1 MSVVLPEQ
9 LDDRLSVDELV
20 HAAGYTQRVRGAADY
35 RLLQIVS
42 RIHEFRE
49 DEYIAELAEQQPPTE
64 SSGVE
69 RVLAPRERYGP
80 NGLERAVGDVGAQLC
95 VTPQRARRLIATGSA
110 VRYRLPETARALA
123 EGLLDLDRMMMV
135 VSRTDLVGRE
145 EIGLLDRE
153 LAVEVFHRG
162 PMSTQRLQTLIDR
175 LIHRFDPDAVRRRAA
190 RTDDDRNIRIG
201 PDRFATGQ
209 ARISG
214 SLPAE
219 QAAVINAR
227 LDAMAAEVHKGD
239 GRTLTQRRAD
249 AYVALA
255 QGQQHLVCRCDD
267 CRTAVAVAKAK
278 SDRDAAPRPGSASDA
293 AGTMPQIACAGD
305 GPSAGPAPCSH
316 PITPVMYVVVNLST
330 LVGLDEDP
338 AYLDGQGLIDAATA
352 RELLAGAR
360 RAYVMPR
367 PEGSAAAADRYRP
380 SRKLRALVRAGEL
393 CCQFPG
399 CNSPVA
405 YSDLDHQHAH
415 DDGGRTEMRNMGP
428 LCRFHHRL
436 KTFGHWRQYQD
447 QWHKTV
453 FTSPEGLRY
462 VGNAYNGLDLF
473 DAISRE
479 PADRPPTHPTRS
491 RFDQLREATRT
502 KQKRAQQ
509 DWEQQHPPPY

>member
-1 MSVVLPEQ
+1 MSVTLPEQ

-35 RLLQIVS
+35 RLLLIVS

-49 DEYIAELAEQQPPTE
+49 DEYIAEVAGQGPPAE

-69 RVLAPRERYGP
+69 RVLAPRDKYGP

-95 VTPQRARRLIATGSA
+95 VTPQRARRLIAAGSA

-123 EGLLDLDRMMMV
+123 EGLLGLDRMMMV
-135 VSRTDLVGRE
+135 VGRTDLVGQD
-145 EIGLLDRE
+145 EIRLLDRE

-162 PMSTQRLQTLIDR
+162 AMSTQRLQTLIDR
-175 LIHRFDPDAVRRRAA
+175 LIHRHDPDAVRRRAA
-190 RTDDDRNIRIG
+190 RTDEDRNISIV
-201 PDRFATGQ
+201 PDRFTTGQ

-227 LDAMAAEVHKGD
+227 LDAMAKEVHAGD
-239 GRTLTQRRAD
+239 GRALTQRRAD

-255 QGQQHLVCRCDD
+255 QGQQHLRCRCGD
-267 CRTAVAVAKAK
+267 CAAAAMTSPVE
-278 SDRDAAPRPGSASDA
+278 DAAPLEPEPATGADDPVQGSTDSS
-293 AGTMPQIACAGD
+293 T
-305 GPSAGPAPCSH
+305 PAELCNH
-316 PITPVMYVVVNLST
+316 PTKPVMYVVVNLST
-330 LVGLDEDP
+330 LLGLDEDP
-338 AYLDGQGLIDAATA
+338 AYLDGQGLIDADTA
-352 RELLAGAR
+352 RKLLVEAR
-360 RAYVMPR
+360 RAYVTPLQ
-367 PEGSAAAADRYRP
+367 EDSAAAAERYRP
-380 SRKLRALVRAGEL
+380 TRKLRSLVRAGEL

-405 YSDLDHQHAH
+405 YSDFDHH
-415 DDGGRTEMRNMGP
+415 DPHEAGGSTVHENMGP

-436 KTFGHWRQYQD
+436 KTFGRWRQYQD

-479 PADRPPTHPTRS
+479 PVDRPPTHPTRS
-491 RFDQLREATRT
+491 RFDQLRDAART

-509 DWEQQHPPPY
+509 DWEQQHPPPF

>member
-9 LDDRLSVDELV
+9 LDDRLSVDGLV

-49 DEYIAELAEQQPPTE
+49 DEYIAELAGQGPPAE

-69 RVLAPRERYGP
+69 RVLAPRDKYGP
-80 NGLERAVGDVGAQLC
+80 NGLERAVGAVGAQLC

-135 VSRTDLVGRE
+135 VGRTDLVGRE

-162 PMSTQRLQTLIDR
+162 AMSMQRLQALIDR
-175 LIHRFDPDAVRRRAA
+175 LIHRHDPDAVRRRAA
-190 RTDDDRNIRIG
+190 RTGEDRNIAIG
-201 PDRFATGQ
+201 PDRFTTGQ

-227 LDAMAAEVHKGD
+227 LDAMAAEVHTGD

-255 QGQQHLVCRCDD
+255 QGEQHLRCRCDD
-267 CRTAVAVAKAK
+267 CTAAAVAASPTDVA
-278 SDRDAAPRPGSASDA
+278 D
-293 AGTMPQIACAGD
+293 
-305 GPSAGPAPCSH
+305 AGPDAGSSACTH

-330 LVGLDEDP
+330 LLGVDEDP
-338 AYLDGQGLIDAATA
+338 AYLDGQGLIDADTA
-352 RELLAGAR
+352 RKLLVEAR
-360 RAYVMPR
+360 RTYVTPLQ
-367 PEGSAAAADRYRP
+367 EDSAAAAERYRP

-405 YSDLDHQHAH
+405 YSDLDHHDPH
-415 DDGGRTEMRNMGP
+415 DDGGSTVHENMGP

-462 VGNAYNGLDLF
+462 IGNAYNGLDLF

-479 PADRPPTHPTRS
+479 PADRPPQHPTRS

-502 KQKRAQQ
+502 KQKHAQQ
-509 DWEQQHPPPY
+509 DWEQQHPPPF